1 MNTFAE
7 KAKEVAKEILRHKG
21 GNVKKALSHAYVQFN
36 SRTEGPQKRVEKR
49 TYADRREYL
58 IEAVAKRR
66 QKIKKLLDRV
76 QGRKVKYLWL

>member
-1 MNTFAE
+1 MWYIN
-7 KAKEVAKEILRHKG
+7 ICM
-21 GNVKKALSHAYVQFN
+21 
-36 SRTEGPQKRVEKR
+36 PQKRVEKR